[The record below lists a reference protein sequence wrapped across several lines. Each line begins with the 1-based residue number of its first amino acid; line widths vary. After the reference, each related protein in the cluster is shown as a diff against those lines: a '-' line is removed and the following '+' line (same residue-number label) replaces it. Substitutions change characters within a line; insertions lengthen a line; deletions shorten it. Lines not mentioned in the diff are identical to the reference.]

1 MKVPLHWCL
10 QIFTAEDVSNE
21 AAHVV
26 LAKAESSFKNFHDR
40 GRKTNMPC
48 SGQYFA
54 SAGSAYLFYKYS
66 KHLCGC
72 VNAFGIVFVDPGQ
85 RFQFTYQ

>member
-1 MKVPLHWCL
+1 MCI

-21 AAHVV
+21 TAHVV
-26 LAKAESSFKNFHDR
+26 LAKDESSFKNFHDR

-48 SGQYFA
+48 SGKCFA

-66 KHLCGC
+66 KH
-72 VNAFGIVFVDPGQ
+72 P
-85 RFQFTYQ
+85 